1 MNVWKET
8 SEYYTVETDFT
19 KRDIEFIESEL
30 DISIPVNYLNVLQDQ
45 NGGLLV
51 CDSLKVDFE
60 NSWADDHLPFNNL
73 YGISKDSTVND
84 TKNTLSEWGITGKNL
99 LIGGDGTYIYFLNF
113 DYADTAPT
121 VCYLDISTGD
131 SKEVAESFDELISNL
146 YVQDDFETFDF
157 DGGTNPRT
165 DTNFRDLVMSK
176 DQEEV
181 ISGFIHWIGVDG
193 PTKEVIEEMTRQLK
207 NSSDP
212 SMTMFLAEQ
221 LTQFIV
227 NEEALTY
234 LEPKDVMLIFESK
247 NDDNLQVY
255 IEMIKESNN

>member
-8 SEYYTVETDFT
+8 SEYYTVKTDFT
-19 KRDIEFIESEL
+19 KGDIEFIESEL
-30 DISIPVNYLNVLQDQ
+30 NISIPKNYLNILQDQ

-51 CDSLKVDFE
+51 YDSLKVDFK

-73 YGISKDSTVND
+73 YGISKEFTVND

-113 DYADTAPT
+113 DYVDTAPA

-131 SKEVAESFDELISNL
+131 SKEVAESFDELVSNL

-157 DGGTNPRT
+157 DGVTNLRT
-165 DTNFRDLVMSK
+165 DMSFHDLVTSK
-176 DQEEV
+176 NQEEV
-181 ISGFIHWIGVDG
+181 ISGFIHWIGVNG
-193 PTKEVIEEMTRQLK
+193 PTKEVIEEMTRQLN

-227 NEEALTY
+227 NEEKPTY
-234 LEPKDVMLIFESK
+234 LEPKGVILIFESK

-255 IEMIKESNN
+255 IEMIKDSIN